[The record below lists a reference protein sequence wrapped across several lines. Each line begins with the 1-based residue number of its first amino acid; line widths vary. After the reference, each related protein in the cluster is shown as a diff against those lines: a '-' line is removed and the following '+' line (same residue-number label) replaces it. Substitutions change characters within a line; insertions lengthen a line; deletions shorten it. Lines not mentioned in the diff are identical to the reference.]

1 MELGGIPR
9 VMTGDWRTWL
19 MIGAVGFGGPAGQV
33 AILHRELVERRR
45 WLDED
50 EFLAALRVCMLL
62 PGPEAQQLATYAG
75 WQRGGLA
82 GGLLAGT
89 LFVLPGA
96 VLVTTLALLH
106 AAGESLP
113 LVAAAFAGTR
123 PAVVAIVTLAAW
135 RIGRKSLT
143 SAAAVGIV
151 VAAVAA
157 LAAGV
162 GFPVVVLTAGVLG
175 GLLLAP
181 IVKTGSGAVQVS
193 SRGPRRLGPML
204 LELAPTPS
212 PPCLDA
218 PRRISL
224 TGGRFAKGVWHLAVV
239 AGVAAVMWAACLWGV
254 TVTHAAGGRGAAIAR
269 LFTTTTLLSLGGA
282 YAVVPWAL
290 DESVARGWLDA
301 DERFTALAMGEAT
314 PGPLI
319 LVVTFIGFMAGWK
332 AAPDAALQTGLAGGA
347 IATLFAFLPSFA
359 LIFGLAPFV
368 RSIHPSSWLGRAM
381 TGVGAAVV
389 AAILMLT
396 LRLAR
401 DAFLPA
407 GEPDLLAI
415 AVAVASGVALVSGRA
430 STPVV
435 VLAAA
440 AIGAVASLW

>member
-1 MELGGIPR
+1 
-9 VMTGDWRTWL
+9 

-50 EFLAALRVCMLL
+50 EFLAALRLCMLL

-75 WQRGGLA
+75 WRRGGIT

-96 VLVTTLALLH
+96 VLVTALAWLH
-106 AAGESLP
+106 AAGGSWP

-123 PAVVAIVTLAAW
+123 PAVVALVALAAW

-143 SAAAVGIV
+143 SPGAVAIL
-151 VAAVAA
+151 VAAIAA
-157 LAAGV
+157 LAWGAP
-162 GFPVVVLTAGVLG
+162 FPAVVLAA
-175 GLLLAP
+175 GLL
-181 IVKTGSGAVQVS
+181 GC
-193 SRGPRRLGPML
+193 L
-204 LELAPTPS
+204 LLPVPPPKPASESTTASDS
-212 PPCLDA
+212 PV
-218 PRRISL
+218 
-224 TGGRFAKGVWHLAVV
+224 GGGTVRHLAIV
-239 AGVAAVMWAACLWGV
+239 AGVAAILWAACLWGV
-254 TVTHAAGGRGAAIAR
+254 TATHAAGGRGGSIAR

-301 DERFTALAMGEAT
+301 EERFTALAMGEAT

-332 AAPDAALQTGLAGGA
+332 AVPDAALQAGLAGA
-347 IATLFAFLPSFA
+347 STATLFAFVPSFA

-368 RSIHPSSWLGRAM
+368 RSIHAGSRLGRAM

-396 LRLAR
+396 LRLAA

-407 GEPDLLAI
+407 GRLDPLAI
-415 AVAVASGVALVSGRA
+415 AVALAAAAALVTGRA

-440 AIGAVASLW
+440 AIGVGASLIRGPGLW

>member
-1 MELGGIPR
+1 M
-9 VMTGDWRTWL
+9 MGDWRTWL
-19 MIGAVGFGGPAGQV
+19 MIGAVGFGGPAGQI

-75 WQRGGLA
+75 WRRGGLA

-96 VLVTTLALLH
+96 VLVLALAWLH
-106 AAGESLP
+106 AAGESWP

-123 PAVVAIVTLAAW
+123 PAVVALVALAAW

-143 SAAAVGIV
+143 SAAAVAILC
-151 VAAVAA
+151 AAVTA
-157 LAAGV
+157 LSSGV
-162 GFPVVVLTAGVLG
+162 AFPVVVLVAGVLG
-175 GLLLAP
+175 GLLLPAP
-181 IVKTGSGAVQVS
+181 MVKTGSGAVSGSGSVQVS

-212 PPCLDA
+212 PSSSRSRTTARGLA
-218 PRRISL
+218 V
-224 TGGRFAKGVWHLAVV
+224 GVRHLAVV
-239 AGVAAVMWAACLWGV
+239 AGVAAVIWVGCLWGV
-254 TVTHAAGGRGAAIAR
+254 TVTQAAGGRGAAIAR

-290 DESVARGWLDA
+290 DESVARGWLAA

-332 AAPDAALQTGLAGGA
+332 AVPDAALHAGLAGGT

-368 RSIHPSSWLGRAM
+368 RSIHPGSWLGRAM

-407 GEPDLLAI
+407 GQPDLLAI

-440 AIGAVASLW
+440 AIGVVASLW

>member
-1 MELGGIPR
+1 
-9 VMTGDWRTWL
+9 

-45 WLDED
+45 WLDEE
-50 EFLAALRVCMLL
+50 EFLAALRLCMLL

-75 WQRGGLA
+75 WRRGGIR

-96 VLVTTLALLH
+96 VLVTALAWLH
-106 AAGESLP
+106 AAGGSWP
-113 LVAAAFAGTR
+113 LVAAAFAGTK
-123 PAVVAIVTLAAW
+123 PAVVALVALAAW

-143 SAAAVGIV
+143 SPGAVAILAAAIAAFFWGAPFPAV
-151 VAAVAA
+151 V
-157 LAAGV
+157 LAAGLL
-162 GFPVVVLTAGVLG
+162 GCLLLPAPAAKPGSESTIASASSLG
-175 GLLLAP
+175 GGT
-181 IVKTGSGAVQVS
+181 V
-193 SRGPRRLGPML
+193 R
-204 LELAPTPS
+204 
-212 PPCLDA
+212 
-218 PRRISL
+218 
-224 TGGRFAKGVWHLAVV
+224 HLAIV
-239 AGVAAVMWAACLWGV
+239 AGVAAIIWAACLWSV
-254 TVTHAAGGRGAAIAR
+254 TATHAAGGRGAAIAR

-332 AAPDAALQTGLAGGA
+332 AVPDAALQAGLAGA
-347 IATLFAFLPSFA
+347 STATLFAFLPSFA

-368 RSIHPSSWLGRAM
+368 RSIHAGSRLGRAM

-396 LRLAR
+396 LRLAS

-407 GEPDLLAI
+407 GHLDPL
-415 AVAVASGVALVSGRA
+415 AVAVALAAAAALVTGRA

-435 VLAAA
+435 VLASA
-440 AIGAVASLW
+440 AIGVGASLIRGPGLW